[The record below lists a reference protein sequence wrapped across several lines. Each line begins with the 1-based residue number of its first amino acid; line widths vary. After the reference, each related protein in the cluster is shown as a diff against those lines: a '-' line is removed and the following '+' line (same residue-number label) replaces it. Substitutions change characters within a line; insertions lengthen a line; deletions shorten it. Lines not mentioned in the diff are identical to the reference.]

1 MAEGLTSVRNDID
14 SQVEITTGYEG
25 ENLTT
30 YIMSTP
36 RRDGGREIIKS
47 SGDLLYGRIYGIAKT
62 EPSVEKGIAFGN
74 MLEGDGRFVYQTE
87 EIKIGDM
94 MVIEQLP
101 EHTFA
106 CSRPIVKI
114 EIF

>member
-1 MAEGLTSVRNDID
+1 MAKEVASIRNDID
-14 SQVEITTGYEG
+14 SQMEITTGYEG
-25 ENLTT
+25 ERLTT

-47 SGDLLYGRIYGIAKT
+47 SGDLLYGKIYGIAKT
-62 EPSVEKGIAFGN
+62 EPSVEQGIAFGN
-74 MLEGDGRFVYQTE
+74 MLEGDGRFVHQTV

-101 EHTFA
+101 EHLFA